1 MVLPIRLRAAHCG
14 APLLLM
20 GLLMAGLPL
29 TASADTPAQR
39 QDIAAAARQLDSL
52 ESLVAHSAANASA
65 TPGERYHFDY
75 ARLRA
80 DLARV
85 RAGLQDYL
93 TPPRA
98 QPRDPAELA
107 GQYRTEQAADQPHDA
122 ETKP

>member
-1 MVLPIRLRAAHCG
+1 MVLPIRLCAAHCG

-39 QDIAAAARQLDSL
+39 QDIAAAARQLDAL
-52 ESLVAHSAANASA
+52 ERLVAHSAANTTV

-75 ARLRA
+75 VRLRA

-85 RAGLQDYL
+85 RAGLQDFL
-93 TPPRA
+93 APPRA

-107 GQYRTEQAADQPHDA
+107 GQYRTEQAADQSRDA
-122 ETKP
+122 EPKP